1 LVDSNQWKH
10 SEGKIPGLSRPFFS
24 KFKDLELG
32 KIFENGTDLPDFIR
46 LYFIR

>member
-10 SEGKIPGLSRPFFS
+10 SKIPGLSRPFFS
-24 KFKDLELG
+24 KFKDLEMG
-32 KIFENGTDLPDFIR
+32 KIFENGTDLPDIIR

>member
-1 LVDSNQWKH
+1 VEALSACPPFG
-10 SEGKIPGLSRPFFS
+10 EGKIPGLSRPFSS

-32 KIFENGTDLPDFIR
+32 KIFETDLPYFIR